1 MPNFYL
7 AILETTPLFL
17 GILMSPY
24 GLRAASNKI
33 AALNQMLMLLG
44 LLQVL
49 FSIRSPIPNFHLANL
64 EMDPFMGFWQPRKA
78 SRLQQIN
85 KLHKTK
91 G

>member
-1 MPNFYL
+1 MSNFYL

-17 GILMSPY
+17 GILISSF

-64 EMDPFMGFWQPRKA
+64 KMDPFMGF
-78 SRLQQIN
+78 
-85 KLHKTK
+85 
-91 G
+91 